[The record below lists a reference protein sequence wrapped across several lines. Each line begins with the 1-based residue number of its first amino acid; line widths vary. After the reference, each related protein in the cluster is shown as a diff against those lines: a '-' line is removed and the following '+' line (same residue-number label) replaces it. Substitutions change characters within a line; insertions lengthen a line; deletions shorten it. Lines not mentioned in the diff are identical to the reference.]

1 MYYDVKDSW
10 MFDDDGDLLLTTDY
24 GDNVKHRI
32 MCPLHYLNIYYE
44 RYGST
49 LYQQLGERFDKEI
62 IESELAIALEQDI
75 NVRKYT
81 IRSIDFDGETLTID
95 MKVNEEDIIIRY
107 DTIKE
112 EVVENII
119 IQSVSIYIN
128 KLIVN
133 YTIDDLNNEMEYSLY
148 DMLSLDV
155 SNPYTFHLVNYTFEN
170 NILDVELLVNNEK
183 RTLSIDM
190 TNYNGR

>member
-24 GDNVKHRI
+24 SDNVKHRI

-107 DTIKE
+107 DTIKK

-133 YTIDDLNNEMEYSLY
+133 YTIYDLNNEMEYSLY

-190 TNYNGR
+190 TDYNGR